1 MEIIVIDGE
10 EYTKI
15 ATESAVLFS
24 DKSIMVN
31 APPRFVFKSI
41 ANLLKH
47 IRRTASQ
54 PRFDIFLGKLFMAII
69 DNNNEDEGEGEGED
83 GIKKDIMEVI
93 RRMTEALE
101 EQKAQEG

>member
-1 MEIIVIDGE
+1 VEIIVIDGE

-15 ATESAVLFS
+15 VTESAVLFS

-47 IRRTASQ
+47 IRKTASQ

-69 DNNNEDEGEGEGED
+69 DNNNEDEGEGED

-93 RRMTEALE
+93 RRMTEALK
-101 EQKAQEG
+101 EQNAQEG

>member
-15 ATESAVLFS
+15 VTESAVLFS

-47 IRRTASQ
+47 IRKTASQ

-69 DNNNEDEGEGEGED
+69 DNNNEDEGEGED

-93 RRMTEALE
+93 RRMTEALK
-101 EQKAQEG
+101 EQNAQEG

>member
-1 MEIIVIDGE
+1 VIDGE

-15 ATESAVLFS
+15 VTESAVLFS

-47 IRRTASQ
+47 IRKTASQ

-69 DNNNEDEGEGEGED
+69 DNNNEDEGEGED

-93 RRMTEALE
+93 RRMTEALK
-101 EQKAQEG
+101 EQNAQEG

>member
-10 EYTKI
+10 ENTKI
-15 ATESAVLFS
+15 VTESAVLFS
-24 DKSIMVN
+24 DKSVKVN
-31 APPRFVFKSI
+31 ASLRFVFKSI

-47 IRRTASQ
+47 TRKTAPQ
-54 PRFDIFLGKLFMAII
+54 PMFDISLGYLFMSII
-69 DNNNEDEGEGEGED
+69 DNDNEGEGED
-83 GIKKDIMEVI
+83 EDGTKKDIMEVL